1 MKIRLQ
7 LVLAA
12 VLTLIAI
19 VPVML
24 FGVVVFHLSSERA
37 LEAATERYM
46 LIANSMKKS
55 LWRFATHAESDFEHV
70 LSLSGVLDES
80 EAHHWKTAGF
90 GFSRFCIIGRDNIV
104 LHPAD
109 GDLAD
114 ACQFR
119 EETILELRS
128 IASTQKVDYSPVM
141 KVAGQQPAI
150 LFYRGLSDGSLAI
163 GELQLEF
170 IFELQQSIAFGQFGH
185 AAIID
190 QVGQVIAH
198 PSDAWRQGMKDLAD
212 IDPVARMLRNETGVS
227 TFHSPFLDEEVV
239 VGFTTVPEVGWGIM
253 VGQPLAE
260 VYASAATTRTLA
272 VTMTL
277 VGLAVAVTLSWMMS
291 RYLVQPVE
299 AVASAAKRLAGGD
312 LRARVAIESGFQP
325 KEFLDLGANF
335 NVMADQISAH
345 QRTREQ
351 QAKRES
357 DEQLGRITA
366 NIPGLVFRRVQTPAG
381 DVSFPYFHTGRDN
394 VFGVSFQKGFVS
406 LVSLCSILHPDD
418 SPRWQEAVENSAKT
432 LHPFD
437 KEFRICSDATGC
449 KWARAIVYPLREP
462 DGTIVWEGI
471 ALDISAQKAYEQE
484 LIKSKDEAERINQ
497 SKSRF
502 LAAASHDLRQPLQVM
517 SWLIGI
523 LKSKV
528 ATASD
533 QQVVS
538 DLASAQAVMANLLN
552 ALLNISQ
559 LESGAIDPEVADCP
573 VRMLFDQISSSHQR
587 ASGIAGMPLKTPA
600 PAIKV
605 IDSSAVFRSD
615 PVLLRSILDN
625 FVANALHHAKATR
638 IVVGCRRRGDKIS
651 LQVWD
656 DGIGIE
662 AFEQKVIFEEFYQ
675 VTNPSRDRSRGLGL
689 GLAIVRRTADLLGHE
704 IEVRSVP
711 GKGSMFSVTV
721 PRGEVQW
728 HKRSLHEPE
737 QGESQALRGRSV
749 LLIDDDQMVLDASR
763 ALLTRWGAKVSSARD
778 GEEALK
784 AVGNGSP
791 PPDVIIGDHRLP
803 GDTTGIELVELLRKR
818 CGRKVPAVIVTGDT
832 GINRLSAYK
841 HDDLQILY
849 KPVQPARL
857 LSLVNHMIQA
867 ENRK

>member
-24 FGVVVFHLSSERA
+24 FGAVVFHMSSERA
-37 LEAATERYM
+37 IEAATERYM
-46 LIANSMKKS
+46 LIANSMKES
-55 LWRFATHAESDFEHV
+55 LWRFASHAKSDFQHILD
-70 LSLSGVLDES
+70 LSQSLDES
-80 EAHHWKTAGF
+80 VAQHWTTSGF
-90 GFSRFCIIGRDNIV
+90 GFSRFCILSRDNVV
-104 LHPAD
+104 LHPVD
-109 GDLAD
+109 GGLAE

-119 EETILELRS
+119 GETIAALRS
-128 IASTQKVDYSPVM
+128 KVSTQNVGYSPV
-141 KVAGQQPAI
+141 VRGDDGLPS
-150 LFYRGLSDGSLAI
+150 LFFYRALDDGSLAVAD
-163 GELQLEF
+163 LQLEF
-170 IFELQQSIAFGQFGH
+170 FYDLQRSIAFGQFGH
-185 AAIID
+185 AAITD
-190 QVGQVIAH
+190 QLGQVIAH
-198 PSDAWRQGMKDLAD
+198 PNDVWREEIKNLNEL
-212 IDPVARMLRNETGVS
+212 DPVARILRQETGIS
-227 TFHSPFLDEEVV
+227 TFHSPFLKEDVV
-239 VGFTTVPEVGWGIM
+239 VGYTTVPQVGWGIM
-253 VGQPLAE
+253 VGQPLSE
-260 VYASAATTRTLA
+260 VYSSAATTRTLA
-272 VTMTL
+272 VTLTL
-277 VGLAVAVTLSWMMS
+277 VGLAVAVVLSWMMS
-291 RYLVQPVE
+291 RYLVRPVE

-312 LRARVAIESGFQP
+312 LRARVAIEGGFQP
-325 KEFLDLGANF
+325 KEFLDLSANF

-366 NIPGLVFRRVQTPAG
+366 NIPGLVFRRVQTPDG

-394 VFGVSFQKGFVS
+394 VFGVAFQKGSVN

-432 LHPFD
+432 LRPFD
-437 KEFRICSDATGC
+437 NEFRICSDVTGC

-523 LKSKV
+523 LKGKV

-559 LESGAIDPEVADCP
+559 LESGAIDPEVADFP

-587 ASGIAGMPLKTPA
+587 ASGIVGMPLKTPA
-600 PAIKV
+600 PSIKV

-656 DGIGIE
+656 DGIGIK

-711 GKGSMFSVTV
+711 GKGSMFAVTV
-721 PRGEVQW
+721 PRGKAQW
-728 HKRSLHEPE
+728 NIGSVHEQE
-737 QGESQALRGRSV
+737 QDESQALCGRSI
-749 LLIDDDQMVLDASR
+749 LLIEDDQMVLDASR
-763 ALLTRWGAKVSSARD
+763 ALLTRWGANVSSARD

-857 LSLVNHMIQA
+857 LSLVNHMIQSV
-867 ENRK
+867 ERR